1 MTDQKCLASEI
12 VSALGGAKNV
22 TSASYCMTR
31 IRVYLDDE
39 SLADDEKIKS
49 IEGVKGLTKVN
60 DHYQVIVGSE
70 VKALYPKFKQLLKHP
85 ELDSRYCALANEIVD
100 ALGGGK
106 NLNSISHCM
115 TRLRVYV
122 EDETIVK
129 DEAIEDIEIVKGFS
143 KHDNYYQIVIGSEV
157 ADIFPEVEKLM
168 KKSKRH
174 KLLK

>member
-12 VSALGGAKNV
+12 VSALGGAENV

-31 IRVYLDDE
+31 LRVYLEDE

-60 DHYQVIVGSE
+60 DHYQVIIGSE
-70 VKALYPKFKQLLKHP
+70 VKELYPKFKQLLKHP
-85 ELDSRYCALANEIVD
+85 ETEGSYCTVANEIVD

-115 TRLRVYV
+115 TRLRVYL
-122 EDETIVK
+122 EDENLVN
-129 DEAIEDIEIVKGFS
+129 DEAIEDVSIVKGFTN
-143 KHDNYYQIVIGSEV
+143 HDNYYQIVVGTEV